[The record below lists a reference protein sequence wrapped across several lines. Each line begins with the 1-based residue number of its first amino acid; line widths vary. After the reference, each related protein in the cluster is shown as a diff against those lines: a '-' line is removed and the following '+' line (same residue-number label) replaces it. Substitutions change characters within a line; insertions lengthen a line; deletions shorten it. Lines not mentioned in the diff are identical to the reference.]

1 MDLKLK
7 NKVAYIGG
15 SSKGI
20 GKGIAIQL
28 AKEGC
33 NLILCARNKE
43 SLEETAEIIR
53 KDYAVDVLA
62 IPSDLS
68 NMSDVKKS
76 VEKGLEHFKT
86 IDILIANSG
95 GPKPGTFFNLQDE
108 DWTSAYNSVLLYVI
122 ELYKLIIPVMKKNKW
137 GRIINI
143 TSLSVKEPA
152 ETLLLSNVF
161 RSGVTA
167 LAKSISKELYE
178 QGITINNVAPG
189 AFKTNRAIQLM
200 QNKAE
205 IEGKTYD
212 EVEKELSATLP
223 GNKFSSIED
232 IGNLVAFLVSDL
244 AGEITGTTIQMDKG
258 ISKGLL

>member
-20 GKGIAIQL
+20 GKGIAIKL
-28 AKEGC
+28 AQEGC
-33 NLILCARNKE
+33 NLILCARNEDSLQATAQLIKE
-43 SLEETAEIIR
+43 
-53 KDYAVDVLA
+53 KYGVDVLA

-76 VEKGLEHFKT
+76 VEKGLEYFKT

-108 DWTSAYNSVLLYVI
+108 DWAVAYNSVLLYVI
-122 ELYKLIIPVMKKNKW
+122 ELYKLIIPVMKENKW

-167 LAKSISKELYE
+167 LAKSLSGELYE
-178 QGITINNVAPG
+178 YDITINNVAPG
-189 AFKTNRAIQLM
+189 AFMTDRAVQLM
-200 QNKAE
+200 QSKADT
-205 IEGKTYD
+205 EGKTFE

-223 GNKFSSIED
+223 GNKFSSIDD
-232 IGNLVAFLVSDL
+232 IGNLVAFVASDL
-244 AGEITGTTIQMDKG
+244 SGEITGTTIQIDKG
-258 ISKGLL
+258 ISNGLL